1 MKNRKKK
8 ILDMYFVQK
17 LKPVDIAKKLNIAK
31 SSVTRVLQ
39 KDRRY
44 MKSKQER
51 KAKNRQKHIKET
63 KDYIKAK
70 RKINQ
75 FKNNA
80 DDLILKNMHNQA
92 SVELSKP
99 RKLSNMAY
107 RNWNKS
113 AFTYNE
119 KKKRFEFR
127 EELGRS
133 YDVPKY
139 IKVEVL

>member
-1 MKNRKKK
+1 MKNRKKR

-44 MKSKQER
+44 MKFKQER

-75 FKNNA
+75 LKNNA

-92 SVELSKP
+92 SIELSKP

-107 RNWNKS
+107 RSWNKS
-113 AFTYNE
+113 AYSYM
-119 KKKRFEFR
+119 KKKEDLNLR
-127 EELGRS
+127 
-133 YDVPKY
+133 KN
-139 IKVEVL
+139 

>member
-1 MKNRKKK
+1 
-8 ILDMYFVQK
+8 MYFVQK

-44 MKSKQER
+44 MKFKQER
-51 KAKNRQKHIKET
+51 KVKNRQKHIKET

-70 RKINQ
+70 RMINQ

-99 RKLSNMAY
+99 KKLSNMAY

-113 AFTYNE
+113 AYSYNE
-119 KKKRFEFR
+119 EKRRFEFR

-133 YDVPKY
+133 HDVPKY

>member
-17 LKPVDIAKKLNIAK
+17 LRPVDIAKKLNIAK

-39 KDRRY
+39 KDIRY
-44 MKSKQER
+44 MKFKQER
-51 KAKNRQKHIKET
+51 TAKNRQKHIKET

-70 RKINQ
+70 RKNIQ
-75 FKNNA
+75 HKNNA
-80 DDLILKNMHNQA
+80 DDLILKSMHNQA

-119 KKKRFEFR
+119 AKKRFEFR

-139 IKVEVL
+139 IKVEVF

>member
-1 MKNRKKK
+1 
-8 ILDMYFVQK
+8 MYFVQK

-44 MKSKQER
+44 MKFKQER

-75 FKNNA
+75 LKNNA

-92 SVELSKP
+92 SIELSKP

-107 RNWNKS
+107 RSWNKS
-113 AFTYNE
+113 AYSYM
-119 KKKRFEFR
+119 KKKEDLNLR
-127 EELGRS
+127 
-133 YDVPKY
+133 KN
-139 IKVEVL
+139 